1 MTQPNTEL
9 TLQVART
16 FEISREQV
24 FAAWTDPESVR
35 RWFGPRKFSNASAE
49 LDVRVGGAYRIAMR
63 GPDGETF
70 YAVGTYREVS
80 PPERLVFSWGWEA
93 SPDARESIVTV
104 EFFER
109 GGGTE
114 VVLTHVGLADT
125 ASRDSHQDGWDG
137 TLERLAAVLTRD
149 QA

>member
-1 MTQPNTEL
+1 MTQSDTEL

-16 FEISREQV
+16 FEVSREQV

-35 RWFGPRKFSNASAE
+35 RWFGPREFSNASAD

-63 GPDGETF
+63 SPDGETF
-70 YAVGTYREVS
+70 YVVGTYREVS
-80 PPERLVFSWGWEA
+80 PPERLVFSWGWEG
-93 SPDARESIVTV
+93 SPDTPESTVTV

-114 VVLTHVGLADT
+114 VVLTHVGLADAT
-125 ASRDSHQDGWDG
+125 SRDNHQEGWEG
-137 TLERLAAVLTRD
+137 TLERLAAELTRE

>member
-1 MTQPNTEL
+1 MTQPDTEL
-9 TLQVART
+9 TLQVALT
-16 FEISREQV
+16 FAVSQEQV

-35 RWFGPRKFSNASAE
+35 RWFGPRDFSNPSDE
-49 LDVRVGGAYRIAMR
+49 MDVRVGGAYRIAMR